1 MNYQHDRAPP
11 FVSEE
16 SRAVSE
22 KLLRPGL
29 SAARRLNNAAVF
41 RNLTSFLAIRVRKY
55 IQARGDHVEHL
66 TYVVNYVTLILYLTT
81 IHNQCTSLFSTL
93 FCLL

>member
-16 SRAVSE
+16 SLAVSE
-22 KLLRPGL
+22 KLRPGL
-29 SAARRLNNAAVF
+29 CVARRLNNAAVF
-41 RNLTSFLAIRVRKY
+41 RNLTGFLTIRVRKY

-66 TYVVNYVTLILYLTT
+66 TYVVNYVTLILYLTK
-81 IHNQCTSLFSTL
+81 IRNQSTSLFSTL